1 MKELLIVIL
10 VCAVIAAILWANKK
24 LRENIRN
31 IFKIEELRKRI
42 TYTILIILIYRFG
55 SYVVLPGIDPNQ
67 LAELQNQ
74 SSSGLLG
81 LLNMFSG
88 GAFANASV
96 FALGIMPYITASIIV
111 QLLGMAIP
119 YFQRL
124 QKEGE
129 SGRRKINQITRYLTV
144 IIVGVQAPGY
154 IANLRAQLPSEAIYP
169 FVAGGSP
176 TLFFWISSVIILI
189 AGTLFVM
196 WLGERITDKGLGN
209 GISLI
214 IMIGIIA
221 RLPFALFAEV
231 VSRFSQGHGG
241 PIFFLIE
248 IVVLVL
254 VIIMTIML
262 VQGTRKIP
270 VQYAK
275 RVVGNK
281 QYGGVRQYI
290 PLKVNAAGVMPII
303 FAQAIMFVPIT
314 IAGFTQSESMSGFM
328 AAFTNMNGFWYNFV
342 FFILII
348 VFTYFYTA
356 VTINPA
362 QMAEDI
368 KKNGGFIPG
377 VKPGKKTQEFFDEII
392 SRITL
397 PGSLFLGIVAIMPAI
412 VSILGVNQQFSQ
424 FYGGTSLL
432 ILVGVVL
439 DTLQQIESHLLMR
452 HYDGLTKAGRIKGRS
467 GRM

>member
-1 MKELLIVIL
+1 MKELLIVFL
-10 VCAVIAAILWANKK
+10 VCLVIACLFWLNKR
-24 LRENIRN
+24 LRENIQN

-42 TYTILIILIYRFG
+42 LYTLLIILIYRFG
-55 SYVVLPGIDPNQ
+55 SYVVLPGIDPKV
-67 LAELQNQ
+67 LADLKPKSDE
-74 SSSGLLG
+74 GLLG

-96 FALGIMPYITASIIV
+96 FALGIMPYITASIII

-129 SGRRKINQITRYLTV
+129 SGHRKINQITRYLTV
-144 IIVGVQAPGY
+144 LVVAVQAPGY
-154 IANLRAQLPSEAIYP
+154 MTTIPKGAV
-169 FVAGGSP
+169 VASG
-176 TLFFWISSVIILI
+176 TFFWISSVILII
-189 AGTLFVM
+189 AGTLFIM
-196 WLGERITDKGLGN
+196 WLGERITDNGIGN

-221 RLPFALFAEV
+221 RLPMALVAEV
-231 VSRFSQGHGG
+231 ASRFTEGTGG
-241 PIFFLIE
+241 PIFFLLE
-248 IVVLVL
+248 IVFLVL
-254 VIIMTIML
+254 VVIMTILL

-314 IAGFTQSESMSGFM
+314 IIGYSSDANTLNGFM
-328 AAFTNMNGFWYNFV
+328 RAMINPNGFWYNFV
-342 FFILII
+342 FFVLI
-348 VFTYFYTA
+348 VAFTYFYTA

-377 VKPGKKTQEFFDEII
+377 VKPGKQTKDYIDTIM
-392 SRITL
+392 SRITF
-397 PGSLFLGIVAIMPAI
+397 PGSLFLGVVAIMPAI
-412 VSILGVNQQFSQ
+412 VSIMGVNRQFSQ

-452 HYDGLTKAGRIKGRS
+452 HYDGLTKSGRIKGRV